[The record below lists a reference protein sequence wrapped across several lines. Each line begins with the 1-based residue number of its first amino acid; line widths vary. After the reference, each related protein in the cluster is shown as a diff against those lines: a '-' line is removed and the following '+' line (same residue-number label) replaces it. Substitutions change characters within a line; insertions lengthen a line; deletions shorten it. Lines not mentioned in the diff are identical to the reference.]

1 MFGNKKTP
9 KHQEPDKCLYTIYHP
24 FKASSEARAWAGDSY
39 KFFSIDP
46 SIKNFGLRTEIR
58 SHDGKNIS
66 TVSTSRTSLEPPCVR
81 KPKNAPP
88 VKEKA
93 PTSVVCDIYEKTD
106 VLLNSEI
113 ENIRTSHFII
123 MERQIPRNYKAV
135 RLSQHVLDF
144 ICEKVRDSPLMP
156 IIIELDSKVKARY
169 LGCPR
174 GLNERQ
180 TKLWL
185 IEKAIQLLDWRGDK
199 ETANLIRTVKKKDDL
214 ADTVCQIEGFCKL
227 NGQLP
232 MTLVPAGVD
241 TNVHLPVILQQPEES
256 KKKKKASAKGQA
268 QGLVGFL
275 LAKPSAPSL
284 PSTDPV
290 PAPMPKLVLKKKK

>member
-24 FKASSEARAWAGDSY
+24 FKAADTARRWAGDSY

-46 SIKNFGLRTEIR
+46 SIKNFGLRTETR
-58 SHDGKNIS
+58 SHDGKNIQ
-66 TVSTSRTSLEPPCVR
+66 TVSTSRTSLEPPVTR
-81 KPKNAPP
+81 RPKNAPP

-93 PTSVVCDIYEKTD
+93 PISVVCDLYEKTN

-113 ENIRTSHFII
+113 DNIRTSHFII

-144 ICEKVRDSPLMP
+144 ICNAVRDSPLMP

-185 IEKAIQLLDWRGDK
+185 IEKALQLLEWRGDMN
-199 ETANLIRTVKKKDDL
+199 TANLIRTVKKKDDL
-214 ADTVCQIEGFCKL
+214 ADTICQIEGFCKL

-232 MTLVPAGVD
+232 LTPVPAGA
-241 TNVHLPVILQQPEES
+241 NVNVQLPVILQQPAEP
-256 KKKKKASAKGQA
+256 KKKAKAKSQTN
-268 QGLVGFL
+268 GLVGFL
-275 LAKPSAPSL
+275 LGE
-284 PSTDPV
+284 PV
-290 PAPMPKLVLKKKK
+290 APAPAPALPKLVLKKK